1 MLKNNEFL
9 ESTEFSGNLYG
20 TSKKAVEAVMQ
31 TGKICVL
38 DVDKQGVKNIKKT
51 DLNPT
56 FIYVSPPSFEIL
68 EKRLRNRQTENES
81 AIQKRLQEAKE
92 SMEFS
97 KEPGI
102 YHHTVI
108 NDNLEVAYN
117 HLKGL
122 LIKEIDEVVKKQTSA
137 R

>member
-1 MLKNNEFL
+1 
-9 ESTEFSGNLYG
+9 
-20 TSKKAVEAVMQ
+20 
-31 TGKICVL
+31 
-38 DVDKQGVKNIKKT
+38 
-51 DLNPT
+51 
-56 FIYVSPPSFEIL
+56 
-68 EKRLRNRQTENES
+68 
-81 AIQKRLQEAKE
+81 
-92 SMEFS
+92 MEFS